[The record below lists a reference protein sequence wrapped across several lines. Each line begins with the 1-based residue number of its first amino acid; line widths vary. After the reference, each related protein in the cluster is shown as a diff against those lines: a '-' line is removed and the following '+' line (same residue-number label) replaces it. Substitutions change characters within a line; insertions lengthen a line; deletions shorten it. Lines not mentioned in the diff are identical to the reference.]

1 MRIVSLDGNG
11 HYPNAVFHLLEQS
24 MDRLDELAIF
34 VRIVEEGSLARAA
47 SRLRRSPP
55 AVTRALAALEG
66 RLGVR
71 LIDRTTRRLA
81 PTEAGRLL
89 HERARGLLGD
99 YEAATLGVREAPV
112 RGLLRIAAPV
122 QFGRR
127 HVAPIAM
134 AFLDAHG
141 DVEIELLLNDRNVDL
156 IDESIDVAVRIG
168 PLADSGLTARQVGV
182 LKRLWVA
189 SPAYLA
195 RRGTPQTPADLARHE
210 AVLGTFRTAGSWS
223 FIRASRRSG
232 VQVAGRLR
240 VDDVE
245 TRLQAVLEG
254 RGIGQFLSYQVA
266 DALAAGR
273 LVRLLQSFEQPA
285 IPVHLLTKGRVNRAP
300 KIESFLAF
308 AGPRLQALA
317 VLRSEAARTAA
328 APRTGRRRTASSPGS
343 RKPAG

>member
-1 MRIVSLDGNG
+1 
-11 HYPNAVFHLLEQS
+11 

-34 VRIVEEGSLARAA
+34 LRIVEEGSLARAGH
-47 SRLRRSPP
+47 RLRRSPP

-89 HERARGLLGD
+89 YERARGLLGD

-112 RGLLRIAAPV
+112 RGLLRIGAPV
-122 QFGRR
+122 LFGRR
-127 HVAPIAM
+127 HVARIVT
-134 AFLDAHG
+134 AFLDAHA
-141 DVEIELLLNDRNVDL
+141 DAEIELLLNDRSVDL

-168 PLADSGLTARQVGV
+168 ALADSGLSARAVGEV
-182 LKRLWVA
+182 KRLWAA

-195 RRGTPQTPADLARHE
+195 ARGLPQTPQDLGRHE
-210 AVLGTFRTAGSWS
+210 AVLGTFRTAGDWT
-223 FIRASRRSG
+223 FVRSRRRNG
-232 VQVAGRLR
+232 VRVAGRLR

-245 TRLQAVLEG
+245 TRLQAVLDG

-266 DALAAGR
+266 DALGDGR
-273 LVRLLQSFEQPA
+273 LIRLLQSFEPPA

-300 KIESFLAF
+300 KIEAFLGFSAC
-308 AGPRLQALA
+308 RLQRALA
-317 VLRSEAARTAA
+317 ELQEAIRTAA

-343 RKPAG
+343 RRPGG